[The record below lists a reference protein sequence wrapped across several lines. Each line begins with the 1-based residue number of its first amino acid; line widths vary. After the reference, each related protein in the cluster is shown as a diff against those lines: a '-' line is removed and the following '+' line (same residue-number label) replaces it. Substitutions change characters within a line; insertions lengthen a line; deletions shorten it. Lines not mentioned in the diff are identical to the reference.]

1 MNPKTDKLRIDRDV
15 YVNRCYVAMGNFS
28 KVISTIDDQA
38 PTALL
43 SVKLLATYL
52 SQPSQKDMV
61 LMTLNDWLSDPNC
74 GGDNTLKLVAGMI
87 YLNQGEI
94 KEALKVLS
102 SKATLEL

>member
-1 MNPKTDKLRIDRDV
+1 MIAN
-15 YVNRCYVAMGNFS
+15 
-28 KVISTIDDQA
+28 IDDQA

-52 SQPSQKDMV
+52 SQPAQKDMV

-74 GGDNTLKLVAGMI
+74 GGDTTLKLIAGMI
-87 YLNQGEI
+87 YLHQGEM

-102 SKATLEL
+102 SRATLEL